1 MKEELTLKKP
11 EHLVEA
17 VRRHPAAAT
26 VGGVVTALIFGG
38 IAAAAATPVVTVL
51 MALMGLVV
59 GAPGA
64 AFMAD
69 SAKST

>member
-1 MKEELTLKKP
+1 MKQGLTIKKP
-11 EHLVEA
+11 EPFVDA
-17 VRRHPAAAT
+17 VVRHPAAAT
-26 VGGVVTALIFGG
+26 VGGVVTALLFGG
-38 IAAAAATPVVTVL
+38 IAAAAATPVVAVL
-51 MALMGLVV
+51 MTLVGLVV